1 MSTST
6 IRSRMAEEV
15 SAASG
20 ALFRIGFGIVG
31 MILVFRFFVRGWI
44 ESLLVEPAYHFSYPG
59 FEWVRVWPEPW
70 MHVHFLVIGLAALGI
85 ALGYH
90 YRLSAALFALS
101 LGYVELIDR
110 SLYLNHY
117 YWVVL
122 TAAVMVFLP
131 LNTTLSLDARHGRV
145 RTPGRYPAWVV
156 WMLRFQ
162 VGMVYVFA
170 GMAKLNG
177 DWLLRAEPLST
188 WLPARSEM
196 WLIGPVLTLPVVAYL
211 LSWAGAFF
219 DLTIVAWLSWRP
231 ARPFAYVALVVFH
244 TLTWLIF
251 PSIGLF
257 PLLMSLSALVF
268 FDPAWPNHFLP
279 GIFSPVGGGVA
290 LGRRRG
296 ILGGG
301 GHDFPP
307 PRLRRYSPPREERWA
322 RGHLAPFW
330 VGLGA
335 CYVLVMIAL
344 PLRHHLTPGDV
355 KWTGEGYLGSWQV
368 MLSEKSAS
376 ADFIVTDPATGKTWT
391 VPPPDYLTER
401 QHMVMAT
408 DPLMIR
414 QTARLIAD
422 DLGGLVEVAA
432 DVRLSFNGRTNRQ
445 FTDPEVVISNTPL
458 TERVEGFILA
468 QPPA

>member
-6 IRSRMAEEV
+6 IRSKSAEEV

-31 MILVFRFFVRGWI
+31 LILVFRFFARGWI
-44 ESLLVEPAYHFSYPG
+44 DSLLIEPAYHFSYPG

-85 ALGYH
+85 ALGYR

-122 TAAVMVFLP
+122 TAAVMAFLP
-131 LNTTLSLDARHGRV
+131 LNATLSLDARHGRV
-145 RTPGRYPAWVV
+145 RTPGHYAAWVI

-170 GMAKLNG
+170 GLAKLNG

-188 WLPARSEM
+188 WLPARSDM
-196 WLIGPVLTLPVVAYL
+196 WLIGPVLTLPVIAYL
-211 LSWAGAFF
+211 FSWAGAFF

-231 ARPFAYVALVVFH
+231 ARPYAYVALVVFH
-244 TLTWLIF
+244 TLTWLMF

-268 FDPAWPNHFLP
+268 FDPAWPEHFLP
-279 GIFSPVGGGVA
+279 QERSDVGGGGPK
-290 LGRRRG
+290 GRRG
-296 ILGGG
+296 SLGNR
-301 GHDFPP
+301 PP
-307 PRLRRYSPPREERWA
+307 LSPSWI
-322 RGHLAPFW
+322 
-330 VGLGA
+330 GLGVA
-335 CYVLVMIAL
+335 YVLIMIAL

-376 ADFIVTDPATGKTWT
+376 ADFIVTDPETGKTWT

-401 QHMVMAT
+401 QQMVMAT
-408 DPLMIR
+408 DPVMIR

-422 DLGGLVEVAA
+422 DLGGRVEVAA
-432 DVRLSFNGRTNRQ
+432 DVRLSFNGRMSRP
-445 FTDPEVVISNTPL
+445 FTDPEVVISESPL
-458 TERVEGFILA
+458 TESVEGFILA
-468 QPPA
+468 QPTG

>member
-1 MSTST
+1 MSTSA
-6 IRSRMAEEV
+6 IRGRAAEEM

-31 MILVFRFFVRGWI
+31 VVLVVRFFARGWI
-44 ESLLVEPAYHFSYPG
+44 EALLIEPVYHFSYPG
-59 FEWVRVWPEPW
+59 FEWVRVWPGPW
-70 MHVHFLVIGLAALGI
+70 MHLHFLVIGLAALGI
-85 ALGYH
+85 AIGYR
-90 YRLSAALFALS
+90 YRLSAGLFALS

-131 LNTTLSLDARHGRV
+131 LNATLSLDARHGRV
-145 RTPGRYPAWVV
+145 GIPGRYPAWVI
-156 WMLRFQ
+156 WMLRFH

-170 GMAKLNG
+170 GLAKLNG

-211 LSWAGAFF
+211 FSWAGALF
-219 DLTIVAWLSWRP
+219 DLTIVGWLSWRP
-231 ARPFAYVALVVFH
+231 SRPYAYVALVVFH
-244 TLTWLIF
+244 TLTWLMF

-268 FDPAWPNHFLP
+268 FDPAWPERFLHP
-279 GIFSPVGGGVA
+279 APQASVSAPKRGGSLHPAWIGVGAVYIA
-290 LGRRRG
+290 
-296 ILGGG
+296 
-301 GHDFPP
+301 
-307 PRLRRYSPPREERWA
+307 
-322 RGHLAPFW
+322 
-330 VGLGA
+330 
-335 CYVLVMIAL
+335 VMIAL

-376 ADFIVTDPATGKTWT
+376 ADFVVTDRDTGKRWK

-401 QHMVMAT
+401 QRMVMAT
-408 DPLMIR
+408 DPVMIR

-422 DLGGLVEVAA
+422 DLGGRVEVAA
-432 DVRLSFNGRTNRQ
+432 DVRLSFNGRVSRQ
-445 FTDPEVVISNTPL
+445 FTDPEVVISGAPL
-458 TERVEGFILA
+458 SEAVEGFILA
-468 QPPA
+468 QPLG

>member
-1 MSTST
+1 MTST
-6 IRSRMAEEV
+6 IKARSTEKV
-15 SAASG
+15 SATSG

-31 MILVFRFFVRGWI
+31 MVLVVRFFARGWI
-44 ESLLVEPAYHFSYPG
+44 ESLLIEPAYHFSYPG

-70 MHVHFLVIGLAALGI
+70 MHVHFLMIGLAALGI
-85 ALGYH
+85 ALGYR
-90 YRLSAALFALS
+90 YRLSAGLFALS

-110 SLYLNHY
+110 TLYLNHY

-131 LNTTLSLDARHGRV
+131 LNATLSLDARRGRV
-145 RTPGRYPAWVV
+145 GVPGRYPAWVI

-170 GMAKLNG
+170 GLAKLNG

-188 WLPARSEM
+188 WLPARSDM

-211 LSWAGAFF
+211 FSWAGVLF
-219 DLTIVAWLSWRP
+219 DLTIIGWLSWRP
-231 ARPFAYVALVVFH
+231 SRRYAYVALVVFH
-244 TLTWLIF
+244 TVTWLMF

-268 FDPAWPNHFLP
+268 FDPAWPEPFLP
-279 GIFSPVGGGVA
+279 PRWSSPPPGA
-290 LGRRRG
+290 MRRRG
-296 ILGGG
+296 RWLEGPEGVL
-301 GHDFPP
+301 DRKASR
-307 PRLRRYSPPREERWA
+307 RLSPGWI
-322 RGHLAPFW
+322 
-330 VGLGA
+330 GA
-335 CYVLVMIAL
+335 GALYVMVMIVI

-376 ADFIVTDPATGKTWT
+376 ATFIVTDPATGQTWR
-391 VPPPDYLTER
+391 VPPPNYLTER
-401 QHMVMAT
+401 QQMVMAT
-408 DPLMIR
+408 DPVMIR

-422 DLGGLVEVAA
+422 DLGGQVEVAA
-432 DVRLSFNGRTNRQ
+432 DVRLSFNGRMSRQ
-445 FTDPEVVISNTPL
+445 FTDPGVFISETPL
-458 TERVEGFILA
+458 TGTVEDFILA
-468 QPPA
+468 QPPG

>member
-1 MSTST
+1 MMSSIEARAT
-6 IRSRMAEEV
+6 EEV

-31 MILVFRFFVRGWI
+31 MVLVVRFFARGWI
-44 ESLLVEPAYHFSYPG
+44 ESLLIEPAYHFSYPG

-85 ALGYH
+85 ALGYR
-90 YRLSAALFALS
+90 YRLSAGLFALS

-110 SLYLNHY
+110 TLYRNHY

-122 TAAVMVFLP
+122 TAAAMIFLP
-131 LNTTLSLDARHGRV
+131 LNATLSLDARRDRV
-145 RTPGRYPAWVV
+145 GIPGRYPAWVI

-170 GMAKLNG
+170 GLAKLNG

-188 WLPARSEM
+188 WLPARSDI

-211 LSWAGAFF
+211 FSWAGALF
-219 DLTIVAWLSWRP
+219 DLTIVGWLSWRP
-231 ARPFAYVALVVFH
+231 SRPYAYVALVVFH
-244 TLTWLIF
+244 TVTWLMF

-268 FDPAWPNHFLP
+268 FDPAWPEPFLP
-279 GIFSPVGGGVA
+279 PRWGVRALPLRKESLHPRRLSPGGIGVGA
-290 LGRRRG
+290 L
-296 ILGGG
+296 
-301 GHDFPP
+301 
-307 PRLRRYSPPREERWA
+307 
-322 RGHLAPFW
+322 
-330 VGLGA
+330 
-335 CYVLVMIAL
+335 YVLVMIAL

-376 ADFIVTDPATGKTWT
+376 ADFIVTDPASGQTWR
-391 VPPPDYLTER
+391 VPPPNYLTER
-401 QHMVMAT
+401 QQMVMAT
-408 DPLMIR
+408 DPVMIR

-422 DLGGLVEVAA
+422 DLGGRVEVAA
-432 DVRLSFNGRTNRQ
+432 DVRLSFNGRMSKQ
-445 FTDPEVVISNTPL
+445 FTDPGVVISEVPL
-458 TERVEGFILA
+458 TEAVEGFVLA
-468 QPPA
+468 QPSG

>member
-1 MSTST
+1 MTTNST
-6 IRSRMAEEV
+6 IRSRAAEEV

-31 MILVFRFFVRGWI
+31 VILVFRFFARGWI
-44 ESLLVEPAYHFSYPG
+44 ESLLIEPAYHFSYPG

-70 MHVHFLVIGLAALGI
+70 MHVQFLVIGLAALGI

-122 TAAVMVFLP
+122 TAGVMVFLP
-131 LNTTLSLDARHGRV
+131 LNAAYSLDARRGRV
-145 RTPGRYPAWVV
+145 RTPGSYPAWVI
-156 WMLRFQ
+156 WMLHFQ

-170 GMAKLNG
+170 GLAKLNG

-188 WLPARSEM
+188 WLPARSDM

-211 LSWAGAFF
+211 FSWAGAFF

-231 ARPFAYVALVVFH
+231 ARPYAYVALVVFH
-244 TLTWLIF
+244 TLTWLMF
-251 PSIGLF
+251 PSIGVF

-268 FDPAWPNHFLP
+268 FDPAWPEHFLP
-279 GIFSPVGGGVA
+279 QERSDVRRGGPK
-290 LGRRRG
+290 GRRG
-296 ILGGG
+296 SFG
-301 GHDFPP
+301 
-307 PRLRRYSPPREERWA
+307 A
-322 RGHLAPFW
+322 RHPLEPAWIG
-330 VGLGA
+330 VGA
-335 CYVLVMIAL
+335 IYVLIMIAL

-391 VPPPDYLTER
+391 VPPPEYLTER
-401 QHMVMAT
+401 QQMVMAT
-408 DPLMIR
+408 DPVMIR

-422 DLGGLVEVAA
+422 DLGGHVEVAA
-432 DVRLSFNGRTNRQ
+432 DVRLSFNGRMSRP
-445 FTDPEVVISNTPL
+445 FTDPEVVISEAPL
-458 TERVEGFILA
+458 TEGIEGFILA
-468 QPPA
+468 QPSG

>member
-1 MSTST
+1 MISTST
-6 IRSRMAEEV
+6 VRARAAEEV

-20 ALFRIGFGIVG
+20 ALFRIGFGIIGVV
-31 MILVFRFFVRGWI
+31 LVVRFFARDWI
-44 ESLLVEPAYHFSYPG
+44 ETLLIEPAYHFSYPG

-70 MHVHFLVIGLAALGI
+70 MHVHFLVIGLAGLGI
-85 ALGYH
+85 ALGYR
-90 YRLSAALFALS
+90 YRLSAGLFAIS

-131 LNTTLSLDARHGRV
+131 LNATLSLDARQGRG
-145 RTPGRYPAWVV
+145 RTPGRYPAWVI

-170 GMAKLNG
+170 GLAKLSV

-196 WLIGPVLTLPVVAYL
+196 WLIGPLLTLPMVAYL
-211 LSWAGAFF
+211 FSWAGALF
-219 DLTIVAWLSWRP
+219 DLTIVGWLSWRP
-231 ARPFAYVALVVFH
+231 SRPYAYVALVVFH
-244 TLTWLIF
+244 TLTWLMF

-268 FDPAWPNHFLP
+268 FDPAWPERFLHP
-279 GIFSPVGGGVA
+279 AHEASIGAKASPQIRPLWIGVGA
-290 LGRRRG
+290 LY
-296 ILGGG
+296 I
-301 GHDFPP
+301 
-307 PRLRRYSPPREERWA
+307 A
-322 RGHLAPFW
+322 
-330 VGLGA
+330 
-335 CYVLVMIAL
+335 VMIAL

-376 ADFIVTDPATGKTWT
+376 ADFVVTDAASGKSWK
-391 VPPPDYLTER
+391 VPPPT
-401 QHMVMAT
+401 
-408 DPLMIR
+408 I
-414 QTARLIAD
+414 
-422 DLGGLVEVAA
+422 
-432 DVRLSFNGRTNRQ
+432 
-445 FTDPEVVISNTPL
+445 
-458 TERVEGFILA
+458 
-468 QPPA
+468 

>member
-1 MSTST
+1 M
-6 IRSRMAEEV
+6 

-31 MILVFRFFVRGWI
+31 VVLVVRFFARGWI
-44 ESLLVEPAYHFSYPG
+44 ETLLTEPAYHFSYPG

-85 ALGYH
+85 ALGYR
-90 YRLSAALFALS
+90 YRLSAAVFALS

-110 SLYLNHY
+110 TLYLNHY

-131 LNTTLSLDARHGRV
+131 LNATLSLDVRHGRV
-145 RTPGRYPAWVV
+145 RAPGRYPAWVT

-170 GMAKLNG
+170 GLAKLNG

-211 LSWAGAFF
+211 FSWAGALF
-219 DLTIVAWLSWRP
+219 DLTIVGWLSWRP
-231 ARPFAYVALVVFH
+231 SRPYAYVALVVFH
-244 TLTWLIF
+244 TLTWLMF

-268 FDPAWPNHFLP
+268 FDPAWPEHFLP
-279 GIFSPVGGGVA
+279 QARVTSVGSVPPSPASAVLPPPGGET
-290 LGRRRG
+290 GRR
-296 ILGGG
+296 LK
-301 GHDFPP
+301 P
-307 PRLRRYSPPREERWA
+307 A
-322 RGHLAPFW
+322 W
-330 VGLGA
+330 VGVGA
-335 CYVLVMIAL
+335 LYVLVMVAL

-376 ADFIVTDPATGKTWT
+376 ADFVVTDPASGKSWT

-401 QHMVMAT
+401 QRMVMAT
-408 DPLMIR
+408 DPVMIR
-414 QTARLIAD
+414 QTAQLIAD
-422 DLGGLVEVAA
+422 DLGGRVEVAA
-432 DVRLSFNGRTNRQ
+432 DVRLSFNGRMSRQ
-445 FTDPEVVISNTPL
+445 FTDPDVVISEAPL
-458 TERVEGFILA
+458 TEAVEGFILA
-468 QPPA
+468 QSSG